1 MTMSNEEIL
10 YPLGFKLVGNPE
22 ALIEEESEEG
32 ENDEEEEEEVDEGGE
47 VGK

>member
-32 ENDEEEEEEVDEGGE
+32 EKDEEEEEVDEGGE